1 MKFRYYIVDTTYGEV
16 KGTNDIEI
24 AEDLSASEDFYV
36 IDVKDNQQI
45 VINTLGERFDI
56 KEFRRD

>member
-36 IDVKDNQQI
+36 IDVEVNQQI
-45 VINTLGERFDI
+45 VINTVGERFDI
-56 KEFRRD
+56 KEFRVG

>member
-1 MKFRYYIVDTTYGEV
+1 MKFRYYIVDTIYGEV
-16 KGTNDIEI
+16 KGTNDIEV

-36 IDVKDNQQI
+36 IDVEDNQQI
-45 VINTLGERFDI
+45 VINTVGERFDI